1 MSLFK
6 RVFVSY
12 LFASIHL
19 SFVGFLFGY
28 LNALSLKASFHISV
42 SIFIVYNL
50 MRILKIQDF
59 EKIQTN
65 PHLLW
70 VSKNLT
76 ELVFALFFAIVYW
89 FIGISEIKNLF
100 LWAFLALLSL
110 IYIRARSIFLIKNII
125 IGLVWALIPWVYSNA
140 FSIIWTLFL
149 FFYITWLS
157 IIYDEKDTVIICEK
171 SILTKKI
178 GYLFVFISVLFFYL
192 ETKNILQTSIF
203 SMLQIV
209 LVLFFRK
216 PRTYETYLFLIDLWI
231 LIPFYTIHLT

>member
-1 MSLFK
+1 MTLFK

-28 LNALSLKASFHISV
+28 LNGFSFKASFHISV

-59 EKIQTN
+59 EKIQSN

-70 VSKNLT
+70 ISKNLT

-110 IYIRARSIFLIKNII
+110 VYIRARSIFLIKNVI
-125 IGLVWALIPWVYSNA
+125 IGLVWALIPCVYSNA

-157 IIYDEKDTVIICEK
+157 IIYDEKDAEKLSEK
-171 SILTKKI
+171 SFLLKKI
-178 GYLFVFISVLFFYL
+178 GYILVCISILFFFL
-192 ETKNILQTSIF
+192 ETKN
-203 SMLQIV
+203 SMLTAIFAVFQMI
-209 LVLFFRK
+209 LILFFGK
-216 PRTYETYLFLIDLWI
+216 PKKYETYLFIIDLWI
-231 LIPFYTIHLT
+231 LVPFIKTL

>member
-1 MSLFK
+1 MTLFK
-6 RVFVSY
+6 RIFVSY

-19 SFVGFLFGY
+19 SVIGFLFGAL
-28 LNALSLKASFHISV
+28 LNLSLKASFHISV

-70 VSKNLT
+70 ISKNLT
-76 ELVFALFFAIVYW
+76 ELVFALFFALVYW
-89 FIGISEIKNLF
+89 FIGISEIKNLY

-110 IYIRARSIFLIKNII
+110 VYIRARSIFLIKNII
-125 IGLVWALIPWVYSNA
+125 IGLVWALIPCVYSYQV
-140 FSIIWTLFL
+140 SIIWTLFL

-157 IIYDEKDTVIICEK
+157 IIYDEKDTAIICNN

-178 GYLFVFISVLFFYL
+178 GFLFVFISVLFFYL
-192 ETKNILQTSIF
+192 NTKNILQTSIF
-203 SMLQIV
+203 SLLQFV
-209 LVLFFRK
+209 LILIFRK
-216 PRTYETYLFLIDLWI
+216 PKNYESYLFLIDLWI
-231 LIPFYTIHLT
+231 LVPFLYLL

>member
-1 MSLFK
+1 MTLFK

-59 EKIQTN
+59 EKIQAN
-65 PHLLW
+65 RHLLW
-70 VSKNLT
+70 ISKNLT
-76 ELVFALFFAIVYW
+76 EIVFALVFAILYW
-89 FIGISEIKNLF
+89 VIGISEIENKF
-100 LWAFLALLSL
+100 LWAFLALLC
-110 IYIRARSIFLIKNII
+110 IVYVRARSIFLIKNVI
-125 IGLVWALIPWVYSNA
+125 IGLVWALIPWVYSNQISVLWA
-140 FSIIWTLFL
+140 G
-149 FFYITWLS
+149 FFFIYITWLS
-157 IIYDEKDTVIICEK
+157 IIYDEKDAEKLSEK
-171 SILTKKI
+171 SFLLKKI
-178 GYLFVFISVLFFYL
+178 GYILVCISILFFYL

-209 LVLFFRK
+209 LILLFRK
-216 PRTYETYLFLIDLWI
+216 PKKYETYLFIVDLWI
-231 LIPFYTIHLT
+231 LVPFIKTL

>member
-1 MSLFK
+1 MTLFK

-28 LNALSLKASFHISV
+28 LNGFSFKASFHISV

-59 EKIQTN
+59 EKIQSN

-70 VSKNLT
+70 ISKNLT

-100 LWAFLALLSL
+100 LWAFLALLC
-110 IYIRARSIFLIKNII
+110 IVYVRARSIFLIKNVI
-125 IGLVWALIPWVYSNA
+125 IGLVWALIPWVYSNQISVLWA
-140 FSIIWTLFL
+140 G
-149 FFYITWLS
+149 FFFIYITWLS
-157 IIYDEKDTVIICEK
+157 IIYDEKDAEKLSEK
-171 SILTKKI
+171 SFLLKKI
-178 GYLFVFISVLFFYL
+178 GYILVCISILFFYL

-209 LVLFFRK
+209 LILLFRK
-216 PRTYETYLFLIDLWI
+216 PKKYETSFKQEIGTY
-231 LIPFYTIHLT
+231 